1 MIKIKLNYEEKLTPL
16 NDLYGLFFEDLNHA
30 ADGGLYAEMIHNR
43 SFEFCKFDNP
53 TYHSLYAWEDV
64 KGEDIQER
72 SVELRILSDDP
83 LHPKNSKYLK
93 INSLNEI
100 IIRNRGYNKGL
111 YLQEGEVYRVSFFAK
126 PDFKGQKVTLQL
138 EDVSGQV
145 YSETTVKI
153 TEEGWTNYQVEMIPT
168 QTVVEGRLALIFPPV
183 TDLAIDM
190 ISVFPKAT
198 FKGRKNGCRKDLAE
212 KLAAMKPKFMRFPGG
227 CLVHDGSL
235 SSDDHDSMY
244 RWKNTIGSVEE
255 RPTKRTAWGY
265 NQSLGLGFFEYFQLC
280 EDLEAKPI
288 PVLPAGW
295 DPHHQRGVPFD
306 ELGPWVQDAL
316 DLIEFANGDV
326 TSTWGKVRAEMG
338 HPESFKLEYLG
349 IGNEEVGQE
358 FFDRYVY
365 FHQAIR
371 EAYPNIKL
379 INSSGPFSA
388 GSEYDRGWDSA
399 RKQQSDIID
408 EHYYA
413 SPEWF
418 LANHHRYD
426 SFNPKGP
433 KVFLGEYAAKGNQW
447 WNALAEASYMIGLER
462 NADKV
467 ALACYAPLFAN
478 IDYVNWAPDLIWFDQ
493 EKVYGSI
500 NYEVQ
505 KLFMT
510 QQGTYNVSFEI
521 EEMPDSVILEDNPI
535 IGEFGLSG
543 DWADIT
549 IESLTVTDKETG
561 ESIYYD
567 TQSIKDNQQKILGT
581 INSKHYTITFDFTKT
596 GGKWDKGF
604 KFLFGRKDDQN
615 QYGWSLGGWQNQDCL
630 ISNHKN
636 GSDSVLTQ
644 SIWKVETNKKYFC
657 CLEVENRQIV
667 TTINGEIFNETEDL
681 PLVIKPAYINS
692 VYDQEKDVY
701 RLKIVNVREES
712 FLFELDNSWERIDL
726 TQLSAALDAENSLED
741 PQQVIITK
749 ESIKENRKEF
759 KVEPYSV
766 LFLEIK
772 I

>member
-53 TYHSLYAWEDV
+53 AYHSLYAWEDV

-153 TEEGWTNYQVEMIPT
+153 TEESWTKYQVEMIPT

-399 RKQQSDIID
+399 REQQSDIID

-426 SFNPKGP
+426 SFDPKGP

-493 EKVYGSI
+493 EKVYGSV

-657 CLEVENRQIV
+657 RLEVENRQIV

-681 PLVIKPAYINS
+681 PLVVKPAYINS

-712 FLFELDNSWERIDL
+712 FLFELDNSWKRIDL